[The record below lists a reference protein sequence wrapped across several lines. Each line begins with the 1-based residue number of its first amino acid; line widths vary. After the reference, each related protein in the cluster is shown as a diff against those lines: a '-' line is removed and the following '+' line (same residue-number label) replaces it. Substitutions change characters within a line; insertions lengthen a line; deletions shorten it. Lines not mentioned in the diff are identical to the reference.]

1 MPDFLNPF
9 SGTVPDRKLTEE
21 ELIRA
26 VRSDIA
32 GELEA
37 IHGYMSHAEA
47 TDNVLAKAVLIDI
60 ANEERVH
67 VGELIRL
74 LGILTKG
81 KEDEFLLKG
90 KSEVDATA
98 AGLVIPSSV
107 AMAPKEEPTIGSLKT
122 NGV

>member
-26 VRSDIA
+26 VRLDIA

>member
-1 MPDFLNPF
+1 
-9 SGTVPDRKLTEE
+9 
-21 ELIRA
+21 
-26 VRSDIA
+26 
-32 GELEA
+32 
-37 IHGYMSHAEA
+37 MSHAEA